1 MLATHSVAHKGEST
15 SQKTWD
21 FLSHIRRKYRK
32 TFRQCWG
39 FDLKGKVRRSL
50 NFAGS
55 RTKINSTK
63 PFPPS
68 PSRKGSRL
76 NLFVRHNINFST
88 VELIR
93 QKRLQTDKVCGW
105 LWIWMWVR
113 VWVGVDMDV
122 GVGVCLL
129 ANFLRRNKFKG
140 NSLLSAIPNE
150 AEILSIRFHMSVT
163 NQPCRRRI
171 IVICFVVSD
180 VQIYWNIEKKAW
192 EKVTIR
198 KSNIQQRTCH
208 SDIIQQTIDVLRIM
222 GPPSSNSCREKYD
235 ASQTQI

>member
-1 MLATHSVAHKGEST
+1 MLATHSDAHKGEST

-55 RTKINSTK
+55 RTKINSAK

-150 AEILSIRFHMSVT
+150 AEILSIRFHMSVF
-163 NQPCRRRI
+163 QPTLSQKDNCHLFCCI
-171 IVICFVVSD
+171 GCSD
-180 VQIYWNIEKKAW
+180 LLKY
-192 EKVTIR
+192 R
-198 KSNIQQRTCH
+198 KES
-208 SDIIQQTIDVLRIM
+208 
-222 GPPSSNSCREKYD
+222 
-235 ASQTQI
+235 

>member
-21 FLSHIRRKYRK
+21 FLSHKRRKYRK

-105 LWIWMWVR
+105 LWIW
-113 VWVGVDMDV
+113 VWVW
-122 GVGVCLL
+122 VCVFWLTFYGAINL
-129 ANFLRRNKFKG
+129 KG
-140 NSLLSAIPNE
+140 TLSFQQFPMKQKYFQSVFTCRWPTNPV
-150 AEILSIRFHMSVT
+150 AE
-163 NQPCRRRI
+163 
-171 IVICFVVSD
+171 
-180 VQIYWNIEKKAW
+180 
-192 EKVTIR
+192 
-198 KSNIQQRTCH
+198 
-208 SDIIQQTIDVLRIM
+208 
-222 GPPSSNSCREKYD
+222 G
-235 ASQTQI
+235 